1 MFKQANYIQSEKSLY
16 VHCTDHI
23 KKSGNAWYNELVKDR
38 KNEGFLHMLSV
49 EK

>member
-16 VHCTDHI
+16 VHHTDHI
-23 KKSGNAWYNELVKDR
+23 RKSGNAWYNELVKG
-38 KNEGFLHMLSV
+38 KSEGFLHMLSV